1 MKPASQPDRDFVLHR
16 TSKSYIFHTKRICFM
31 SIFFLIFQ
39 SEATFKK
46 SKIARKMKLLKIKKP
61 KSKGQDVR
69 KQGSS
74 SVFLPPVLTFRN
86 AYFIIFVPVDL
97 NGSVLG
103 SYVGILTK
111 NGSRK
116 ANIFLRNLQMD

>member
-16 TSKSYIFHTKRICFM
+16 TSKLYIFHTKRISSL
-31 SIFFLIFQ
+31 SIFQIFQ

-46 SKIARKMKLLKIKKP
+46 SKIARKMKLLRKKEP
-61 KSKGQDVR
+61 KLKEQDVR

-97 NGSVLG
+97 NGLVLG

-116 ANIFLRNLQMD
+116 ANIFLHNLQMD